1 MYDLIAIVRATRAS
15 AKALSD
21 CQKIARTLRETAP
34 IGVPSTALVEFRERE
49 FRKLC
54 LAERRYQRAQ
64 QILAANPLPGD
75 YQ

>member
-34 IGVPSTALVEFRERE
+34 IGVPSTALVKFRERE
-49 FRKLC
+49 FRKFC
-54 LAERRYQRAQ
+54 RAEERYQRAQ
-64 QILAANPLPGD
+64 AVLVANPLPGD
-75 YQ
+75 CQ